1 MDAAEH
7 DRVMAFVS
15 HLPQLAASAL
25 MDIVGGA
32 VAGRAGCAWP
42 GAGSWTRRGWRR
54 VRPSVWRDICA
65 TNADAIGGALDLLID
80 RLNDLRADLQR
91 GETLE
96 AVFGGAARWRGELM
110 KDRD

>member
-1 MDAAEH
+1 M
-7 DRVMAFVS
+7 
-15 HLPQLAASAL
+15 
-25 MDIVGGA
+25 
-32 VAGRAGCAWP
+32 
-42 GAGSWTRRGWRR
+42 
-54 VRPSVWRDICA
+54 WRDICA
-65 TNADAIGGALDLLID
+65 VNADAISGALDQLID

>member
-1 MDAAEH
+1 M
-7 DRVMAFVS
+7 
-15 HLPQLAASAL
+15 
-25 MDIVGGA
+25 
-32 VAGRAGCAWP
+32 
-42 GAGSWTRRGWRR
+42 
-54 VRPSVWRDICA
+54 WRDICA
-65 TNADAIGGALDLLID
+65 ANADAISGALDQLID